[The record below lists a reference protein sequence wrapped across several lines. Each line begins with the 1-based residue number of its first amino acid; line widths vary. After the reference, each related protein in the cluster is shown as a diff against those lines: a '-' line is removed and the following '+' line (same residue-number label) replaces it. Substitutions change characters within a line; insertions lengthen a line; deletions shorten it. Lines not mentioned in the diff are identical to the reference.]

1 MNMQNYILSVS
12 GAVLIAA
19 IATIL
24 LPESKIGKFIN
35 GIMKVF
41 CLLIIFLPL
50 PGLAKTIFGKE
61 APSFAVSGELEP
73 DDAFLDYMFS
83 ARAREQEESVEAVL
97 EEQFG
102 LVVKTQIVW
111 ECVEY
116 AYTVKQVSVKIENFG
131 IYGEEEHIFV
141 IEQVKSRVMEMFSE
155 AEVQVIEWSDGED
168 T

>member
-1 MNMQNYILSVS
+1 M
-12 GAVLIAA
+12 
-19 IATIL
+19 
-24 LPESKIGKFIN
+24 
-35 GIMKVF
+35 
-41 CLLIIFLPL
+41 
-50 PGLAKTIFGKE
+50 
-61 APSFAVSGELEP
+61 
-73 DDAFLDYMFS
+73 
-83 ARAREQEESVEAVL
+83 